1 MYIKSKDLF
10 SLMAF
15 SLSDS
20 RTLCVFC
27 KIHLLTNNTKQAENY
42 LSVQVDQQNT

>member
-1 MYIKSKDLF
+1 MYIKSKDPF

-20 RTLCVFC
+20 GTLRVFY

-42 LSVQVDQQNT
+42 LSVQIDKQNT